1 MYSSVSPIAVIHE
14 TTTKES
20 ICFNIP
26 GPKVFSYSRIACEH
40 RCGSFW
46 LRLLFIGI
54 HLDPIHVCRWILFF
68 PCASQRI
75 HIILYCLR
83 GAMGKEPR
91 DQSVIG

>member
-20 ICFNIP
+20 IFLNIL
-26 GPKVFSYSRIACEH
+26 GPKVFSYSRIACKH

-54 HLDPIHVCRWILFF
+54 HLDPIHVCRWILFVSLRK
-68 PCASQRI
+68 PTDPI
-75 HIILYCLR
+75 HDPVVNI
-83 GAMGKEPR
+83 
-91 DQSVIG
+91 

>member
-14 TTTKES
+14 TTATES
-20 ICFNIP
+20 IFFNIL

-68 PCASQRI
+68 SLRKLADPI
-75 HIILYCLR
+75 HDAVLNI
-83 GAMGKEPR
+83 
-91 DQSVIG
+91 